1 MDVLKLINNLLYR
14 ECSSCIPLGLKGGK
28 LGIAIFWALYSEK
41 VMNASCRKRATRILN
56 DIIVNIELLSDSF
69 LSGKMGFGWGMFFL
83 INRGILSLDSEMQNL
98 LNYIS
103 RLSSYSLDGHPF
115 QLSLDDCLFSKGI
128 CKLKQRTC
136 YENISRYI
144 IDEELIVFV
153 DECENLLSCKIEKI
167 YTPEQLT
174 LQELNSLLYF
184 LKEIK
189 SRKIFP
195 FKANLL
201 ISRIEELYN
210 KKKITF
216 DSFIRG
222 ILTAMVII
230 GILYLVNRLSGVLL
244 PFFIAWLIAYLTYPM
259 VIFFQNKL
267 RLRNRVISILVVLLV
282 LLSII
287 TLAFV
292 GLVPPIIE
300 EFGKLKELLTAYFI
314 EGSKQAA
321 IPGTVANFIKEH
333 IDMLKIH
340 EALNESNFANTMR
353 NVLPQVWALLTQSVN
368 IVFSVFTSFIILLYT
383 FFILLDYEAIARG
396 WIKLIPARHREM
408 TVHIVTDVQDG
419 MNKYFRGQAFVAFCV
434 GILFSIGFLII
445 DFPLAIG
452 FGLFIGLLN
461 MVPYLQLIA
470 FIPTVLLALLKAADT
485 GENFWW
491 ILFCAFLVFC
501 IVQII
506 QDGLIVPK
514 VMGKIT
520 GLNPAIIL
528 LSLSVWG
535 ALMGIVGMIIAL
547 PCTSLMLS
555 YYQRYIRI
563 KEKEFSGGIEHS
575 DFQHK
580 ENSNEK

>member
-1 MDVLKLINNLLYR
+1 VKINNRRL
-14 ECSSCIPLGLKGGK
+14 
-28 LGIAIFWALYSEK
+28 
-41 VMNASCRKRATRILN
+41 
-56 DIIVNIELLSDSF
+56 
-69 LSGKMGFGWGMFFL
+69 
-83 INRGILSLDSEMQNL
+83 MQ
-98 LNYIS
+98 
-103 RLSSYSLDGHPF
+103 
-115 QLSLDDCLFSKGI
+115 Q
-128 CKLKQRTC
+128 
-136 YENISRYI
+136 
-144 IDEELIVFV
+144 
-153 DECENLLSCKIEKI
+153 
-167 YTPEQLT
+167 
-174 LQELNSLLYF
+174 
-184 LKEIK
+184 
-189 SRKIFP
+189 
-195 FKANLL
+195 
-201 ISRIEELYN
+201 
-210 KKKITF
+210 KKITF

-222 ILTAMVII
+222 ILTAVVII
-230 GILYLVNRLSGVLL
+230 GILYLVKRLSGVLL
-244 PFFIAWLIAYLTYPM
+244 PFFVAWLIAYLIYPM
-259 VIFFQNKL
+259 VIFFQHKL
-267 RLRNRVISILVVLLV
+267 RLKNRVISIFVVLLT
-282 LLSII
+282 LASIL
-287 TLAFV
+287 TLAFI

-300 EFGKLKELLTAYFI
+300 ESGKLKELLTDYFV

-340 EALNESNFANTMR
+340 EALNENNFANTMR

-368 IVFSVFTSFIILLYT
+368 IVVSVFTSFIILLYT

-396 WIKLIPARHREM
+396 WIKLVPIKHREM
-408 TVHIVTDVQDG
+408 TVRIVTDVQDG

-470 FIPTVLLALLKAADT
+470 FIPTILLALLKAADT

-506 QDGLIVPK
+506 QDALIVPK

-563 KEKEFSGGIEHS
+563 KEKEFSERTETTDNQQIDKSE
-575 DFQHK
+575 
-580 ENSNEK
+580 EK

>member
-1 MDVLKLINNLLYR
+1 M
-14 ECSSCIPLGLKGGK
+14 
-28 LGIAIFWALYSEK
+28 
-41 VMNASCRKRATRILN
+41 
-56 DIIVNIELLSDSF
+56 
-69 LSGKMGFGWGMFFL
+69 
-83 INRGILSLDSEMQNL
+83 
-98 LNYIS
+98 
-103 RLSSYSLDGHPF
+103 
-115 QLSLDDCLFSKGI
+115 
-128 CKLKQRTC
+128 
-136 YENISRYI
+136 
-144 IDEELIVFV
+144 
-153 DECENLLSCKIEKI
+153 
-167 YTPEQLT
+167 
-174 LQELNSLLYF
+174 LQ
-184 LKEIK
+184 
-189 SRKIFP
+189 
-195 FKANLL
+195 
-201 ISRIEELYN
+201 
-210 KKKITF
+210 KKITF

-222 ILTAMVII
+222 ILTGAVII
-230 GILYLVNRLSGVLL
+230 GALYLVNRLSGVLL
-244 PFFIAWLIAYLTYPM
+244 PFFVAWLIAYLIYPI
-259 VIFFQNKL
+259 VTFFQNKL
-267 RLRNRVISILVVLLV
+267 HLKNRVISIFAVMLV
-282 LLSII
+282 LLCLF
-287 TLAFV
+287 TLAFI
-292 GLVPPIIE
+292 GLVPPIID
-300 EFGKLKELLTAYFI
+300 EFGKLKELLTDYFI

-333 IDMLKIH
+333 IDMLKVH
-340 EALNESNFANTMR
+340 EALNEDNFAQTMR
-353 NVLPQVWALLTQSVN
+353 NVLPQVWSLLTQSVN
-368 IVFSVFTSFIILLYT
+368 IVVSVFTSFIILLYT
-383 FFILLDYEAIARG
+383 FFILLDYEAIAHG
-396 WIKLIPARHREM
+396 WIKLVPIKHREM
-408 TVHIVTDVQDG
+408 TARIVNDVQDG

-470 FIPTVLLALLKAADT
+470 FIPTILLALLKAADT

-563 KEKEFSGGIEHS
+563 KEKEFSNKS
-575 DFQHK
+575 
-580 ENSNEK
+580 